1 MDETVKT
8 EIRELALG
16 YNLKYKINPH
26 LMWDY
31 PYARIPSIAAK
42 GLGTQFCGI
51 HRRVGQGSRTD
62 SKEGRRRGS
71 ALGGLLSCLQ
81 LRPPCSLK
89 RRDLPAAADM
99 VGRRQR
105 RSRRQLRS
113 QVDGRRAN

>member
-16 YNLKYKINPH
+16 YNLKYKDMPPLNVG
-26 LMWDY
+26 L

-62 SKEGRRRGS
+62 SKEGAEGDR
-71 ALGGLLSCLQ
+71 L
-81 LRPPCSLK
+81 
-89 RRDLPAAADM
+89 
-99 VGRRQR
+99 
-105 RSRRQLRS
+105 
-113 QVDGRRAN
+113 